1 MIPSGQRLWWLRSRH
16 RSRLLWWIRS
26 RHRPFAELKIFVQ
39 TVLINQTVG
48 NLLQSNDPTNPNQ
61 RTATSFL
68 NLDFRLFEFW
78 TVILFKS
85 LVNCDC
91 CSLLTRNGHG
101 TVINRIIYLLLSGFI
116 VSVSTYLTTERCI
129 LNGDDDGRHGLL
141 LPESSLV
148 STVIKSGVLVFIKD
162 LTTLLSLF
170 YLAHE

>member
-1 MIPSGQRLWWLRSRH
+1 MTQVAS
-16 RSRLLWWIRS
+16 
-26 RHRPFAELKIFVQ
+26 PFAAPLM
-39 TVLINQTVG
+39 NQIASPPVCWTEKNG
-48 NLLQSNDPTNPNQ
+48 SDGSYKSDGRQLASIKRSNQPKPTHSNQ
-61 RTATSFL
+61 FF

-129 LNGDDDGRHGLL
+129 LNGDDDGRHCLL